1 MTTNELKLG
10 LGANWRPFTLL
21 VIVNAF
27 VGAMV
32 GQERTLLPLIAEAD
46 FHLASRSVILSFL
59 VSFGIVKALANLFA
73 GFWSDRLG
81 RKSILVAGWLVGLPV
96 PCCSCS
102 RQLGLGGLRQRSA
115 RRQPGA
121 VLVHDGHHEDRPG
134 RTAAAWAGH
143 GPQ

>member
-10 LGANWRPFTLL
+10 LAANWRPFTLL

-81 RKSILVAGWLVGLPV
+81 R
-96 PCCSCS
+96 
-102 RQLGLGGLRQRSA
+102 
-115 RRQPGA
+115 
-121 VLVHDGHHEDRPG
+121 
-134 RTAAAWAGH
+134 
-143 GPQ
+143 